1 MMMAPVDA
9 AALRAQF
16 PVFERFAYL
25 NAGSAGPVPAAA
37 LEAAGAVARQA
48 SADGRA
54 VGYFDGLVARRERR
68 RAAYAAL
75 LGAPPDHV
83 AGTTC
88 TSAAVAC
95 GATGSGPRPGGEAL
109 P

>member
-25 NAGSAGPVPAAA
+25 SAGSAGPVPAAA
-37 LEAAGAVARQA
+37 LEAARAVARAA

-54 VGYFDGLVARRERR
+54 VAYFDDLVARRERL

-75 LGAPPDHV
+75 LGAQPDDV
-83 AGTTC
+83 AVTTC
-88 TSAAVAC
+88 TSEGIVRVLA
-95 GATGSGPRPGGEAL
+95 GLDLRPGDEVL
-109 P
+109 